1 MRNKLYILLILLI
14 AAGGC
19 SKKIVIDS
27 LVPSNSYY
35 RQYGAGIGNNF
46 YIPNSLGDSLE
57 YKWTAETSGS
67 YSPLSFTCFDSLLFA
82 GDLSGNLYSFNYLSG
97 KELGVI
103 KEKGAV
109 SVSPVLDGFKV
120 YYILN
125 NYKKKYFT
133 FFIYDYYNG
142 DIILEK
148 EIKSQ
153 CDNEMLIF
161 EDGVVILAENGTL
174 LKYSKS
180 GEKLWSSETLTLSNC
195 HPASDG
201 ENIILGNIKGELI
214 SVKNKNGKI
223 NYRKD
228 IGSGFESGISVME
241 GHAYAGDNEGFFYC
255 VNIKSGELIWKI
267 NSGAPIKS
275 PAPLDKQKVYI
286 VNLAGRIIAA
296 DRLTGEVTWDEKPGG
311 LFNAAPVVFDDRI
324 LVPDLEKRVFIMDK
338 NDGKITNQIIFERR
352 VKMTPLYYRGRV
364 YFGVDK
370 GEIICYQTKGMK

>member
-1 MRNKLYILLILLI
+1 MKNRLYIFIIITI

-19 SKKIVIDS
+19 SKKLVFDS
-27 LVPSNSYY
+27 LAPSNSYY
-35 RQYGAGIGNNF
+35 RQYGAGIENDF
-46 YIPNSLGDSLE
+46 YFPDNLGDSLV

-82 GDLSGNLYSFNYLSG
+82 GDLSGNLYSFNYISG

-125 NYKKKYFT
+125 NYKNKFFT
-133 FFIYDYYNG
+133 FIIYDYYNG
-142 DIILEK
+142 DIISEK
-148 EIKSQ
+148 EIESQ

-161 EDGVVILAENGTL
+161 EDGVVILAESGLL
-174 LKYSKS
+174 LKFSKS
-180 GEKLWSSETLTLSNC
+180 GERLWSRETGILSIC

-201 ENIILGNIKGELI
+201 ENIIFGNIKGELI
-214 SVKNKNGKI
+214 SVKNKDGRI
-223 NYRKD
+223 NFRKD
-228 IGSGFESGISVME
+228 IGSGFESGVSVME

-255 VNIKSGELIWKI
+255 VNIDSGELIWKI

-275 PAPLDKQKVYI
+275 PAPLDEQNAYI

-296 DRLTGEVTWDEKPGG
+296 GRLTGEVIWDKKPGG
-311 LFNAAPVVFDDRI
+311 LFNAAPIVFKDRI
-324 LVPDLEKRVFIMDK
+324 LVPDLEKRVIIMDK
-338 NDGKITNQIIFERR
+338 KDGRITSQIDFERR

-370 GEIICYQTKGMK
+370 GEIICYQTEGSK